1 MPLLTPIDTVR
12 PARARVGIS
21 LFFFTNG
28 AIFANMLP
36 RYPEIKTAFGLSNTA
51 FGIMVAMF
59 PLAAVLASALP
70 APLIRRFGAQTV
82 SLVGTIVLAVA
93 LGLAGFAPHVALFA
107 LALFVGGFTDSI
119 VDAAQNVHGLR
130 VEDAGGRTIINSL
143 HALWSLGATLG
154 GAAGAWAASVG
165 VPLGWHLVTAGAVG
179 VGLAVLATVLGRLP
193 NGGRPEPL
201 EEHHETPRL
210 NRAAWALLL
219 PLAVLAISGT
229 LIEDIA
235 ANWAALYLVQIAGV
249 ATGTAGLGYVVMIG
263 AQFIGR
269 LLGDPATDKW
279 GRVPVIVS
287 GGVMILVGGLLVVAI
302 PQPAVLMVGYALAGY
317 GCATVV
323 PAAFAAAGRLPGLPE
338 GAGVTM
344 VGWLMRLGFL
354 CTSPL
359 VGAVSD
365 LMNLRVGLA
374 VLPLA
379 GLAVCLLARAARPRT
394 AS

>member
-1 MPLLTPIDTVR
+1 MPHDGQT
-12 PARARVGIS
+12 
-21 LFFFTNG
+21 
-28 AIFANMLP
+28 LP
-36 RYPEIKTAFGLSNTA
+36 
-51 FGIMVAMF
+51 
-59 PLAAVLASALP
+59 
-70 APLIRRFGAQTV
+70 
-82 SLVGTIVLAVA
+82 
-93 LGLAGFAPHVALFA
+93 
-107 LALFVGGFTDSI
+107 
-119 VDAAQNVHGLR
+119 
-130 VEDAGGRTIINSL
+130 
-143 HALWSLGATLG
+143 
-154 GAAGAWAASVG
+154 AAGAQPAILPDLLDLTAAAIPPAETLLAAATDSVRA
-165 VPLGWHLVTAGAVG
+165 LCSE
-179 VGLAVLATVLGRLP
+179 
-193 NGGRPEPL
+193 NGK
-201 EEHHETPRL
+201 
-210 NRAAWALLL
+210 
-219 PLAVLAISGT
+219 VSGT

-302 PQPAVLMVGYALAGY
+302 PQPAVVMVGYALAGY
-317 GCATVV
+317 GCATIV

-365 LMNLRVGLA
+365 LTNLRVGLA

>member
-165 VPLGWHLVTAGAVG
+165 VPLG
-179 VGLAVLATVLGRLP
+179 
-193 NGGRPEPL
+193 
-201 EEHHETPRL
+201 
-210 NRAAWALLL
+210 
-219 PLAVLAISGT
+219 
-229 LIEDIA
+229 
-235 ANWAALYLVQIAGV
+235 
-249 ATGTAGLGYVVMIG
+249 
-263 AQFIGR
+263 
-269 LLGDPATDKW
+269 
-279 GRVPVIVS
+279 
-287 GGVMILVGGLLVVAI
+287 
-302 PQPAVLMVGYALAGY
+302 
-317 GCATVV
+317 
-323 PAAFAAAGRLPGLPE
+323 
-338 GAGVTM
+338 
-344 VGWLMRLGFL
+344 
-354 CTSPL
+354 
-359 VGAVSD
+359 
-365 LMNLRVGLA
+365 
-374 VLPLA
+374 
-379 GLAVCLLARAARPRT
+379 
-394 AS
+394 